1 MLWTLRTAA
10 LLAALWIAFVA
21 WPFFALYELATAIQN
36 RDGATVARRINVPAV
51 RHSLTEQIAATYL
64 RITGREA
71 RLGVLTR
78 GVAAAAA
85 SSFADPIV
93 AKLLSTDALLELL
106 HSGWPKQVLSEE
118 PATMSGAPGHG
129 SIVQGLTSVSFGNL
143 WRVFVQSEQGFR
155 RFDIGVPIDAPPARR
170 LKLQFRLTHWV
181 WKLSGIELPEELRVR
196 LAREL
201 IKLIEKK

>member
-1 MLWTLRTAA
+1 MRWTFRAIAIVT
-10 LLAALWIAFVA
+10 ALWIAYVA

-36 RDGATVARRINVPAV
+36 RDAATVARRINVPAV

-71 RLGVLTR
+71 RLGALTR

-85 SSFADPIV
+85 SSIADPIV

-106 HSGWPKQVLSEE
+106 HTGWPKQVLSDE
-118 PATMSGAPGHG
+118 PTTISGQG

-143 WRVFVQSEQGFR
+143 WRVFVQSEQGLR
-155 RFDIGVPIDAPPARR
+155 RFDVGIPIDAPPTRR
-170 LKLQFRLTHWV
+170 LTLQFRLTNWV
-181 WKLSGIELPEELRVR
+181 WKLAGIELPEELQVR

-201 IKLIEKK
+201 VRHLDRR

>member
-1 MLWTLRTAA
+1 MSWTLRTLA
-10 LLAALWIAFVA
+10 LLAAVWIAFVA

-36 RDGATVARRINVPAV
+36 RDGVTVARRINVPAV

-78 GVAAAAA
+78 GVAVAAAT
-85 SSFADPIV
+85 SIADPIV

-106 HSGWPKQVLSEE
+106 HSGWPRQVLSEQPTAVSE
-118 PATMSGAPGHG
+118 GLGHG
-129 SIVQGLTSVSFGNL
+129 SIVRGLTSVSFGNL

-155 RFDIGVPIDAPPARR
+155 RFDIGVPIDAPPTRR

-181 WKLSGIELPEELRVR
+181 WKLAGIELPEELRVR

-201 IKLIEKK
+201 MRQIDRR

>member
-143 WRVFVQSEQGFR
+143 WRVFVQSEQGLR
-155 RFDIGVPIDAPPARR
+155 RFDIGIPIDAPPTRR

-181 WKLSGIELPEELRVR
+181 WKLAGIELPEELRVR

-201 IKLIEKK
+201 VRHIDRR

>member
-1 MLWTLRTAA
+1 MHWTLRAIA
-10 LLAALWIAFVA
+10 LLSALWIAFVA
-21 WPFFALYELATAIQN
+21 WPFFALYELAAAIQH
-36 RDGATVARRINVPAV
+36 RDGATVVRRINVPAV

-64 RITGREA
+64 RITGRDA

-78 GVAAAAA
+78 GVAVAAAT
-85 SSFADPIV
+85 SVADPIV

-118 PATMSGAPGHG
+118 PTTTSGLPGQG
-129 SIVQGLTSVSFGNL
+129 SIVQGLTSLSPGNM

-155 RFDIGVPIDAPPARR
+155 RFDIGVPIDAPPTRR

-181 WKLSGIELPEELRVR
+181 WKLAGIELPEELRVR

-201 IKLIEKK
+201 MRQIDRR

>member
-1 MLWTLRTAA
+1 MRWTLRAIAA
-10 LLAALWIAFVA
+10 VAALWIAYVA
-21 WPFFALYELATAIQN
+21 WPFFALYELAAAIQN
-36 RDGATVARRINVPAV
+36 RDAATVARRINVPAV

-64 RITGREA
+64 RVTGREA
-71 RLGVLTR
+71 RLGALTR

-85 SSFADPIV
+85 GSIADPIV

-106 HSGWPKQVLSEE
+106 NTGWPKQVLSEE
-118 PATMSGAPGHG
+118 PTAISGGRG

-143 WRVFVQSEQGFR
+143 WRVFVQSEQGLR
-155 RFDIGVPIDAPPARR
+155 RFDIGIPIDAPPTRR

-181 WKLSGIELPEELRVR
+181 WKLAGIELPEELRVR

-201 IKLIEKK
+201 IRHIDRR

>member
-1 MLWTLRTAA
+1 MRWTLRAFA

-21 WPFFALYELATAIQN
+21 WPFFALYELAAAIQN
-36 RDGATVARRINVPAV
+36 RDGTTVARRINVPAV
-51 RHSLTEQIAATYL
+51 RQSLTGQIAATYL

-78 GVAAAAA
+78 GVAVAAAT
-85 SSFADPIV
+85 SVADPIV

-106 HSGWPKQVLSEE
+106 HSGWPKHVLSEE
-118 PATMSGAPGHG
+118 PATVWGAPGQG
-129 SIVQGLTSVSFGNL
+129 SIVQGLTSLSFGNL
-143 WRVFVQSEQGFR
+143 WRVFVQSEQGLR
-155 RFDIGVPIDAPPARR
+155 RFDVGVPIDAPPARR

-181 WKLSGIELPEELRVR
+181 WKLAGIELPEELRVR

-201 IKLIEKK
+201 GRQIDRK

>member
-1 MLWTLRTAA
+1 MRWTLRAIA
-10 LLAALWIAFVA
+10 VVAALWIAYVA
-21 WPFFALYELATAIQN
+21 WPFFALYELAAAIQN
-36 RDGATVARRINVPAV
+36 RDATTVARRINVAAV

-64 RITGREA
+64 RVTGREA
-71 RLGVLTR
+71 RLGPLTR

-85 SSFADPIV
+85 GSIADPIV

-106 HSGWPKQVLSEE
+106 NTGWPKQVLSEE
-118 PATMSGAPGHG
+118 PTTISGGQG

-143 WRVFVQSEQGFR
+143 WRVFVQSEQGLR
-155 RFDIGVPIDAPPARR
+155 RFDVGIPIDAPPTRR

-181 WKLSGIELPEELRVR
+181 WKLAGIELPEELRVR

-201 IKLIEKK
+201 IRHIDRR